1 MWGCLKED
9 HAQMSSCRKKN
20 APRIHGFHWMQ
31 PVELLMSCYVS
42 SPLPLSTSIF
52 TFKTNASYIQK
63 RHFQR
68 RGNIAEKLRKGSKK
82 FLVYV
87 YFLLKEWKWSVTLVD
102 VWKET
107 VQHLHHN
114 LESFSHLNNM
124 SFLCFH
130 LLSNHRFRKLCT
142 EMWTEQPNSAV
153 LCLHAGNLLI
163 W

>member
-1 MWGCLKED
+1 MVFTGCSLWSCWCRVTYPLHCSYLRPSSLLKP
-9 HAQMSSCRKKN
+9 M
-20 APRIHGFHWMQ
+20 P
-31 PVELLMSCYVS
+31 P
-42 SPLPLSTSIF
+42 IF
-52 TFKTNASYIQK
+52 RNGISKEGK
-63 RHFQR
+63 
-68 RGNIAEKLRKGSKK
+68 NIAEKVRKGSKK

-130 LLSNHRFRKLCT
+130 SLSNHRFRKLCT
-142 EMWTEQPNSAV
+142 EMRTEQPNSVV